1 MDNINNSEFWDQ
13 QYIENLDAWD
23 LKTPTPIF
31 IDLLN
36 KGFFTLNSSLLV
48 TGCGKGYDAVAAAK
62 HGLNVYAV
70 DFSVKAIEFAKTIAN
85 KNDVK
90 INFIV
95 DDIFNLP
102 QNIETRYDYIF
113 DYVTY
118 CSFDPIRRREYAKT
132 IFSLL
137 NDSGRFVFILF
148 PVEKRE
154 GGPPFGI
161 DEDETKNI
169 FSKFLTL
176 ELSEKDINSIKSR
189 RGREILHIYQKL
201 KHNAKKS

>member
-1 MDNINNSEFWDQ
+1 MINKINNSVFWDQ
-13 QYIENLDAWD
+13 QYKENLDLWD

-36 KGFFTLNSSLLV
+36 KGFFALKSSLLV
-48 TGCGKGYDAVAAAK
+48 VGCGKGYDVVAAAK

-70 DFSVKAIEFAKTIAN
+70 DFSVKAIEFAKTIADE
-85 KNDVK
+85 KDVK

-95 DDIFNLP
+95 DDIFNLSP
-102 QNIETRYDYIF
+102 KSETKYDYIF

-137 NDSGRFVFILF
+137 NDNGRFVFILF

-169 FSKFLTL
+169 FSEFLTL
-176 ELSEKDINSIKSR
+176 ELSEKNINSIKPR
-189 RGREILHIYQKL
+189 KGREVLHIYKRD
-201 KHNAKKS
+201 KI